1 MCSPQPDHV
10 AFLQTLQVTREHI
23 LQTPLLWVQR
33 KTTIPLG
40 VYVKSTNGRP
50 GEPALRTLE
59 SLD

>member
-10 AFLQTLQVTREHI
+10 AFLQTLQVTCEHI

-40 VYVKSTNGRP
+40 VSVNSINDQPGGRVL
-50 GEPALRTLE
+50 GTPA